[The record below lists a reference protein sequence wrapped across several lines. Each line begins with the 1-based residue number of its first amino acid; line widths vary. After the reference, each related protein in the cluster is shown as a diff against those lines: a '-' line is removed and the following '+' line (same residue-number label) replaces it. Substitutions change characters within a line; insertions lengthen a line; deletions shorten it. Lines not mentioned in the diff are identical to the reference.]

1 VKHVG
6 RVVMGPDLRR
16 GIAELD
22 GRGETV
28 GAVVIMRSGE
38 DALSVIERVRAKIR
52 EIEPSL
58 PSGVKIV
65 TTYDRGELIE
75 RSVDT
80 LKEALTEELIVVSLV
95 VLFLLWHFPSAG
107 VPILTIAIAVIIS
120 FIPMYGMNLTA
131 NIMSLAGIAIAIG
144 AMVDASIVI
153 VEQTHKKLERW
164 EAEGRPGTF
173 KDVVIA
179 AHRAVSNPSGYR
191 CCRFNTLMPPSV
203 CQATA
208 SSRRSS
214 PQNTSPRVTN
224 VGTPKMFS
232 LRASSVAAS
241 YALLT
246 VSDRANGTTRA
257 GSCPISTRL
266 SERFGSP
273 PASVPST
280 NQRRYVART

>member
-1 VKHVG
+1 MALRDDDGNSLHSTAVHDHRLPRPWIKLGPGRCRPNVRITPECG
-6 RVVMGPDLRR
+6 RVVDINGRLKSAMSRHPLRAATWFRFHPGSMPCAWNIGNAIGP
-16 GIAELD
+16 
-22 GRGETV
+22 
-28 GAVVIMRSGE
+28 
-38 DALSVIERVRAKIR
+38 VRNSI
-52 EIEPSL
+52 
-58 PSGVKIV
+58 
-65 TTYDRGELIE
+65 
-75 RSVDT
+75 
-80 LKEALTEELIVVSLV
+80 
-95 VLFLLWHFPSAG
+95 
-107 VPILTIAIAVIIS
+107 
-120 FIPMYGMNLTA
+120 N
-131 NIMSLAGIAIAIG
+131 SLATA
-144 AMVDASIVI
+144 
-153 VEQTHKKLERW
+153 
-164 EAEGRPGTF
+164 RPSSETF
-173 KDVVIA
+173 YKCG
-179 AHRAVSNPSGYR
+179 HRSHRTVPNRDGCR
-191 CCRFNTLMPPSV
+191 CCHFNPLMSPPV

-241 YALLT
+241 YAPPM